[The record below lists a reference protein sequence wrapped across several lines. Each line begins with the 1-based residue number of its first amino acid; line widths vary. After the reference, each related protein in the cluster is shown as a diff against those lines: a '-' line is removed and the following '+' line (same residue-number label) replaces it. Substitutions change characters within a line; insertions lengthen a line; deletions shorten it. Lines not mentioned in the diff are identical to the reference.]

1 MIHDHSPQN
10 SLKTLLFCPFQ
21 AYTVNVEAVSSAW
34 RFVRSR
40 LVYPLCMFCISGR
53 ATKML
58 AVFINLT
65 VKSHIACLCLGM
77 QFISVYARVRYRSL
91 SQAP

>member
-53 ATKML
+53 AAKVL

-65 VKSHIACLCLGM
+65 VNTLHVSAWGR
-77 QFISVYARVRYRSL
+77 SSSL
-91 SQAP
+91 SMLESITGP